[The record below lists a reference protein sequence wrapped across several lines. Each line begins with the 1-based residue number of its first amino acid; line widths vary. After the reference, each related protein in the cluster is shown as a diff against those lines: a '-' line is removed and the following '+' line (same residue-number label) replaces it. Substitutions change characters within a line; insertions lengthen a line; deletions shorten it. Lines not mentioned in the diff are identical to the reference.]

1 MKTGPLRVLRFV
13 FFRRRAI
20 LRLPLR
26 RFWRVL
32 FFTRNVPPWCS
43 CELLNTLIYARERA
57 FRGTFLRK
65 GAESSPIQGL
75 GRRNNVRRQRR
86 HRERQRNCVTHQGS
100 PIQGS
105 TAKEELCSTV
115 KEQSPHET
123 RVSTGPHKPAPAH
136 AAQDGALDLRCTFCE
151 RYSSPFLRTDFLPSI
166 KSRRRSSSS

>member
-1 MKTGPLRVLRFV
+1 MSLRSYFCRRCKEWVTICSRCDRGNIYCNGPCSDLA
-13 FFRRRAI
+13 RR
-20 LRLPLR
+20 
-26 RFWRVL
+26 
-32 FFTRNVPPWCS
+32 
-43 CELLNTLIYARERA
+43 EDQRESEHRY
-57 FRGTFLRK
+57 RK
-65 GAESSPIQGL
+65 SPL

-123 RVSTGPHKPAPAH
+123 RVSTGPHKPAPSH